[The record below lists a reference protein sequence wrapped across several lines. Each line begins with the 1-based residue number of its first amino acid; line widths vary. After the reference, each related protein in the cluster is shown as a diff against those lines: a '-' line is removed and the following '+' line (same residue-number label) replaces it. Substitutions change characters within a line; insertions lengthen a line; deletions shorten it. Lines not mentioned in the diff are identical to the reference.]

1 MDYILIMV
9 SMSTCKKCGILL
21 YPGKTLCAN
30 CAGNTELFSE
40 AIYRATRKCKECNG
54 TMGDLLLCP
63 YCYDSNGK
71 PRIRD
76 TAPVEDLVNHPKH
89 YTRGSIEVK
98 DFIHDQKLGYSLGN
112 AVKYICRAGYKNPD
126 KWEEDLE
133 KALWYI
139 QDFINEVNESG
150 EFPYMETKKVPRNK
164 D

>member
-1 MDYILIMV
+1 
-9 SMSTCKKCGILL
+9 MSTCKKCGILL
-21 YPGKTLCAN
+21 YPGKTLCAD
-30 CAGNTELFSE
+30 CCGKPELFSE
-40 AIYRATRKCKECNG
+40 AINRKAQQIWE
-54 TMGDLLLCP
+54 
-63 YCYDSNGK
+63 
-71 PRIRD
+71 

-126 KWEEDLE
+126 KWEEDLK